1 MNGVEGL
8 GVAERVELL
17 ESALDAFAE
26 AAAVADLHGQ
36 LAFWNRAAEML
47 TGYHAGEVIGRPV
60 RDLLDQIVAGGGMRR
75 GRRTGGESS
84 RGGSVIRIRHAL
96 GHELPVVAQVRILR
110 DAAGARIG
118 SEAIFHPADSI
129 DSLPHGESN
138 EDVKISE
145 SQTQLEDR
153 LVRLHE
159 DFARGDL
166 PLGVL
171 WISVDQAFELRRS
184 RGSSACEAMLEA
196 IERTLASGLKPTE
209 EIGRWG
215 TDDYLV
221 LSHERSAAALAS
233 HAQILAGLARTAEF
247 RWWGDRISLTVS
259 IGAAQASHGEELS
272 CLLERAQSAMI
283 TSIHAGGNHISAAQE
298 KS

>member
-1 MNGVEGL
+1 M
-8 GVAERVELL
+8 AERLELL

-26 AAAVADLHGQ
+26 AAAVVDLHGQ

-47 TGYHAGEVIGRPV
+47 TGYRAGEVVGKPV
-60 RDLLDQIVAGGGMRR
+60 RDLLNQIVAEGAMRQIR
-75 GRRTGGESS
+75 SIRGESS
-84 RGGSVIRIRHAL
+84 KGGIVIRIRHAL
-96 GHELPVVAQVRILR
+96 GHDLPVMAQVRTLR
-110 DAAGARIG
+110 DAVGARIG

-129 DSLPHGESN
+129 DSLPHGESDEN
-138 EDVKISE
+138 LRISQ

-153 LVRLHE
+153 LLRLHE
-159 DFARGDL
+159 DFARGGL

-171 WISVDQAFELRRS
+171 WISVDQAFEMRRS
-184 RGSSACEAMLEA
+184 RGSSASEAMLEA

-215 TDDYLV
+215 NDDYLV
-221 LSHERSAAALAS
+221 LSHERSAAALAN
-233 HAQILAGLARTAEF
+233 HAQTLAGLARTAEF

-259 IGAAQASHGEELS
+259 IGAAQAIHGEELS
-272 CLLERAQSAMI
+272 ALLERAQSAMI
-283 TSIHAGGNHISAAQE
+283 ASIHAGGNHISAAQE